1 MNLKG
6 EKQDGDKMPKQSF
19 VLLSFLPGQ
28 EKER

>member
-6 EKQDGDKMPKQSF
+6 EKQDWDEMPKQGF
-19 VLLSFLPGQ
+19 VILSFLPGQ